1 MQHDHSRVGAV
12 ARGLGR
18 VLVALLLLLVTL
30 GQVVAWTSPEWWV
43 PALQHWP
50 VQYVVLAC
58 GVVRDA
64 LGVWNVVLALAL
76 LALALRGARRRGTGL
91 LRPAPVLAAVVAASS
106 LGLWSYQVVD
116 ARQAGADVG
125 VFAPVVPFLKGTV
138 APDRSVTVG
147 SVDGTDLD
155 ADLYLPRDADD
166 DAGGVPVVVYVH
178 GGGFTSGAPAPSPY
192 YPPLLERGYA
202 VLDVSYRLA
211 TRDRQTWDTAV
222 ADVGCA
228 LTWVTAEGPDVGLDP
243 GRVGTMG
250 DSAGGQLAIN
260 AANLGAQDRLDPS
273 CRTRGELP
281 QVSAVVAGYPAVDGS
296 AAYDQ
301 SGLGRAYGDR
311 YVGGPPEEY
320 PERYELT
327 DSENHLGRGNPPLL
341 VYQGG
346 ADHLILP
353 GPVRDFA
360 RASQQAGT
368 TTRYVELPGQEH
380 TTGGGLGTLSFGD
393 LVGRDLATQWFV
405 EHL

>member
-1 MQHDHSRVGAV
+1 MQQDHSRVGAV
-12 ARGLGR
+12 VRGVGR
-18 VLVALLLLLVTL
+18 VVVALLLTVVAL
-30 GQVVAWTSPEWWV
+30 GQLLAWTSPAWWV
-43 PALQHWP
+43 PALQYWP
-50 VQYVVLAC
+50 AQYVILAS

-64 LGVWNVVLALAL
+64 LGVWNVVLTVALVAL
-76 LALALRGARRRGTGL
+76 VLRGSRRRGRGL

-125 VFAPVVPFLKGTV
+125 AFAPVVPFLKGTV

-147 SVDGTDLD
+147 TVDGTDLD
-155 ADLYLPRDADD
+155 ADLYLPDGADD
-166 DAGGVPVVVYVH
+166 GDGVPVVVYVH
-178 GGGFTSGAPAPSPY
+178 GGGFTGGAPAPSPY

-211 TRDRQTWDTAV
+211 SPRRQTWDTAV

-228 LTWVTAEGPDVGLDP
+228 LTWVTTEGPGVGLDP
-243 GRVGTMG
+243 ERVGTMG

-281 QVSAVVAGYPAVDGS
+281 EVSAVVAGYPAVDGS

-301 SGLGRAYGDR
+301 SGLGRAYGDQ

-320 PERYELT
+320 PERYALT
-327 DSENHLGRGNPPLL
+327 DSVNHLGRGNPPLL
-341 VYQGG
+341 IYQGS

-360 RASQQAGT
+360 RASKEAGT

-393 LVGRDLATQWFV
+393 LVGRDLTTQWFV

>member
-1 MQHDHSRVGAV
+1 MEQDHARGGAV
-12 ARGLGR
+12 VRAVGRG
-18 VLVALLLLLVTL
+18 VLTLLLLVVAL
-30 GQVVAWTSPEWWV
+30 GQLVAWTSPTWWV
-43 PALQHWP
+43 PALQLWP

-64 LGVWNVVLALAL
+64 LGVWNVVLAVAL
-76 LALALRGARRRGTGL
+76 LVLVLRGARCRGTGL
-91 LRPAPVLAAVVAASS
+91 LRPVPVLAVVVAASS

-125 VFAPVVPFLKGTV
+125 AFAPVVPFRQGTV
-138 APDRSVTVG
+138 DPDRSVTVG
-147 SVDGTDLD
+147 TVDGTDLD
-155 ADLYLPRDADD
+155 ADLYLPRDTD

-192 YPPLLERGYA
+192 YPPLLDRGYA

-211 TRDRQTWDTAV
+211 TPDRQTWDTAV

-228 LTWVTAEGPDVGLDP
+228 LTWVTTEGPGVGLDP

-260 AANLGAQDRLDPS
+260 AANLGARDELDPS

-281 QVSAVVAGYPAVDGS
+281 QVSAVVAGYPAVDGA
-296 AAYDQ
+296 AAYEE
-301 SGLGRAYGDR
+301 SGLGRAYGNH
-311 YVGGPPEEY
+311 YVGGPPEEF
-320 PERYELT
+320 PERYAFT
-327 DSENHLGRGNPPLL
+327 DSVNHLGRGNPPLL

-360 RASQQAGT
+360 RASREAGT